1 MCDFILWEV
10 YKKVTQ
16 KAIFAILRKFS
27 FSGPWPLTSQ
37 VELMRPAQPLA
48 SSNWPLAAGKLNRS
62 EPLGLFAGEQVRR
75 EVALGSIGQDGHNGL
90 ARTKLPGQALGGS
103 YIGAGGDAAHEAF
116 LAG

>member
-1 MCDFILWEV
+1 MCDFALWEV
-10 YKKVTQ
+10 YGKVTQ
-16 KAIFAILRKFS
+16 KAIFAILRKFLS
-27 FSGPWPLTSQ
+27 PGSWPLASQ
-37 VELMRPAQPLA
+37 VELMRSAQPLA
-48 SSNWPLAAGKLNRS
+48 SSALPLVARKLDRS